1 MSKILTGNE
10 LAYFVINK
18 IGTPYVYGA
27 KGADGPFT
35 QAKLNWLAKA
45 YPSTFTSSYMKKIN
59 NKRLVGK
66 VCTDCSGLIS
76 WYTGN
81 EIGSSQ
87 MYSTAMKRMPMS
99 QLDRFPIGTVL
110 WKQGHVG
117 VYCGKDDK
125 GNHICTEAKG
135 IDYGTI
141 GGAIDNPNRWKYGLL
156 FKELTYAYP
165 TIEPSGGHKEKNPYK
180 EPTTLVKKGTKGE
193 PARWVQWELVEAG
206 FGIPFTYNGKAYG
219 AVKIDGEIGPISD
232 AAIRAFQK
240 SCKITVD
247 GKVGINTRKCLKAN

>member
-1 MSKILTGNE
+1 MSQILTGNE

-27 KGADGPFT
+27 KGADGPLT
-35 QAKLNWLAKA
+35 QAKVNFLAKA
-45 YPSTFTSSYMKKIN
+45 YPSTFTKSYMNKIN
-59 NKRLVGK
+59 NKRLIGK

-99 QLDRFPIGTVL
+99 QLNKFPIGTVL

-117 VYCGKDDK
+117 VYCGMDDK
-125 GNHICTEAKG
+125 GNHICVEAKG
-135 IDYGTI
+135 IDYGTV

-156 FKELTYAYP
+156 FKDITYAYHSN
-165 TIEPSGGHKEKNPYK
+165 EPSGSTKEKNPYT
-180 EPTTLVKKGTKGE
+180 EPTVIVKRGTKGNAAE
-193 PARWVQWELVEAG
+193 WVQWELVEAG
-206 FGIPFTYNGKAYG
+206 FNIPFTYNGKAYG
-219 AVKIDGEIGPISD
+219 AVKIDGEIGPISE

-247 GKVGINTRKCLKAN
+247 GKVGVNTRKHLKAN